1 MGRLAS
7 FALTGLL
14 TFVACDKSEPVKP
27 KNEIENKLHENP
39 SKVIYTLHEA
49 QLPTDATLDYQS
61 LAQIALD
68 AKTQRIVWEQKSDA
82 SWGYAEGSAQEFIVK
97 TQAKSPGTV
106 YKLDIA
112 YFSPS
117 GQLMNEQFIHNGQDK
132 IHQHFFSL
140 YENNRIVREAER
152 IPYNYVYADK
162 TAGKYSGQ
170 ENPLGFEGF
179 ISFPKAI
186 GTLTIK
192 AELLHAYKSKYLD
205 GGILS
210 PFYAPDRKL
219 KSLSDMDISVALNF
233 REEGTTAGDKPSDS
247 DKEQEQPSEDEKAP
261 EMGATTLGGSNTTE
275 IRKIKLE
282 LLEGH
287 LHGMSFHYVPGPTGF
302 IRNNFSMVQSMTL
315 EWHGSKWEITS
326 GDLKQFLMM
335 QGKTFKGETIGQPVY
350 GLFTRFYN
358 NSGEEITGNFT
369 NEHHQIFYQPR
380 HIRSFSTGQATSDQA
395 NGFFDYYYRDT
406 QRWDQTLHGGH
417 ARLSGDTDPV
427 GHKGFFVFHKGD
439 RQFSIDL
446 QLWSTPKGK
455 AAQGGELSPAHTP
468 SAHILSTG
476 SKLLSVQIPCYTW
489 LDPSQ
494 TENITED
501 FELETMPEAQQRV
514 LEALMKLL
522 DINATQLASD
532 MDLRFDGERGR
543 ESEGRWF

>member
-1 MGRLAS
+1 
-7 FALTGLL
+7 
-14 TFVACDKSEPVKP
+14 
-27 KNEIENKLHENP
+27 
-39 SKVIYTLHEA
+39 
-49 QLPTDATLDYQS
+49 
-61 LAQIALD
+61 
-68 AKTQRIVWEQKSDA
+68 
-82 SWGYAEGSAQEFIVK
+82 
-97 TQAKSPGTV
+97 
-106 YKLDIA
+106 
-112 YFSPS
+112 
-117 GQLMNEQFIHNGQDK
+117 MNEQFIHNGQDK

-162 TAGKYSGQ
+162 TADKYSGK

-233 REEGTTAGDKPSDS
+233 REEGATAGDKPSDS
-247 DKEQEQPSEDEKAP
+247 DKEQEQPTEDEKAP
-261 EMGATTLGGSNTTE
+261 EMGATTLGGANTTE

-287 LHGMSFHYVPGPTGF
+287 LHGMEFHYIPGPKGF
-302 IRNNFSMVQSMTL
+302 KSPNLGIEQEMTL
-315 EWHGSKWEITS
+315 EWRNGKWEITS
-326 GDLKQFLMM
+326 GSLKQFLLI
-335 QGKTFKGETIGQPVY
+335 QAKVYEEGKIGMPVY

-358 NSGEEITGNFT
+358 AQGEEITGNFA
-369 NEHHQIFYQPR
+369 NDHHQIFYQPR
-380 HIRSFSTGQATSDQA
+380 HIRSFSTGQATDDQI

-406 QRWDQTLHGGH
+406 QRWDKTLHGGY
-417 ARLSGDTDPV
+417 ASLSGDTDPV

-455 AAQGGELSPAHTP
+455 KSTDGKLSPAYAP
-468 SAHILSTG
+468 SEYIQKTG
-476 SKLLSVQIPCYTW
+476 QKLLSVQLPSYTW
-489 LDPSQ
+489 LDADQ
-494 TENITED
+494 TGEISSD
-501 FELETMPEAQQRV
+501 FELTNLPKNQQNVIR
-514 LEALMKLL
+514 ALVKLL
-522 DINATQLASD
+522 GISLEELGVD
-532 MDLRFDGERGR
+532 MDLRLDGDRDENT
-543 ESEGRWF
+543 GRWF

>member
-49 QLPTDATLDYQS
+49 QLPTGATLDYQS

-117 GQLMNEQFIHNGQDK
+117 GQPMNEQFIHNGQDK

-152 IPYNYVYADK
+152 IPYSYVYADK
-162 TAGKYSGQ
+162 TADKYSGK

-233 REEGTTAGDKPSDS
+233 REEGATAGDKPSDS
-247 DKEQEQPSEDEKAP
+247 DKEQEQPTEDEKAP
-261 EMGATTLGGSNTTE
+261 EMGATTLGGTNTTE

-287 LHGMSFHYVPGPTGF
+287 LHGMEFHYIPGPKGF
-302 IRNNFSMVQSMTL
+302 KSPNLGIEQEMTL
-315 EWHGSKWEITS
+315 EWRNGKWEITS
-326 GDLKQFLMM
+326 GSLKQFLTIQARVYK
-335 QGKTFKGETIGQPVY
+335 QGELGMPVY

-358 NSGEEITGNFT
+358 GQDQEITGEFANGQ
-369 NEHHQIFYQPR
+369 HQIFYRPE
-380 HIRSFSTGQATSDQA
+380 HIRSFGTNTSVSDKPEELIS
-395 NGFFDYYYRDT
+395 YYYRDT
-406 QRWDQTLHGGH
+406 KTWNESAHSKRTQ
-417 ARLSGDTDPV
+417 LSGDTDPV
-427 GHKGFFVFHKGD
+427 GHKGFFLFNKGD
-439 RQFSIDL
+439 RKFVLNL
-446 QLWSTPKGK
+446 QLWTTPKGK
-455 AAQGGELSPAHTP
+455 KGSDNKLSPAHTP
-468 SAHILSTG
+468 SEFITKNG
-476 SKLLSVQIPCYTW
+476 QRLLSIPIPCYTW
-489 LDPSQ
+489 LD
-494 TENITED
+494 TEETSNIESGFDLSSMTD
-501 FELETMPEAQQRV
+501 TQQSVIR
-514 LEALMKLL
+514 ALMKLL
-522 DINATQLASD
+522 GISQGDLEAD
-532 MDLRFDGERGR
+532 MDLRLEGGRGD
-543 ESEGRWF
+543 ENTGRWF